1 MTGAVPEFSRPVTVT
16 ALRRG
21 AETVTLAAT
30 AEEEAALARRLGVE
44 GVRKLAA
51 EVTLTPRG
59 KGVVRARGRLTAVLD
74 RLCVVTL
81 APLEESIDERF
92 TVVYRPDSGRPEQGK
107 GAAGQQEEVALDPE
121 SDDEET
127 YAGGV
132 IDLGEFVAQTLALA
146 LDPWPRAPG
155 ARLAV
160 PEDIPEDVRGDAP
173 GKG

>member
-1 MTGAVPEFSRPVTVT
+1 MTGAVVEFSRPVTVA
-16 ALRRG
+16 ALRQG

-59 KGVVRARGRLTAVLD
+59 KGVVRARGRLTATLD

-81 APLEESIDERF
+81 APLEEAIDERF
-92 TVVYRPDSGRPEQGK
+92 TVVFRPDAGRPEQGR
-107 GAAGQQEEVALDPE
+107 GAAGQEDEVALDPDA
-121 SDDEET
+121 DDEEP

-132 IDLGEFVAQTLALA
+132 IDLGELVAQTLALA

-155 ARLAV
+155 ARLDV
-160 PEDIPEDVRGDAP
+160 PGDMPEDVRGGAP